1 MDPASDFNV
10 IKIKWVMESF
20 YISDKSIHRQ
30 KPLTEHTRVSL
41 LNKHFYS
48 NVSLPVDEI
57 RQFVRNN

>member
-1 MDPASDFNV
+1 
-10 IKIKWVMESF
+10 MESF

-30 KPLTEHTRVSL
+30 KPLKEHTRVSL